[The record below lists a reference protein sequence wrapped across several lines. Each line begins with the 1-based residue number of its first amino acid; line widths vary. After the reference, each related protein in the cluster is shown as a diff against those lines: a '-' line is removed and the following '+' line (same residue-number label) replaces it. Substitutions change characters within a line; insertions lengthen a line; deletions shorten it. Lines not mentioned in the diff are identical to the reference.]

1 MGWQINPEALG
12 SFFPAAQFR
21 KSLYHPDVIRWAISA
36 GSTAAAFAQ
45 LDKPATDVLR
55 INQVLPPVVA
65 ISCSPPSTYG
75 RPKTPGK
82 RAHLRKPPSRR
93 CMPKPPA

>member
-21 KSLYHPDVIRWAISA
+21 KSLHVIRRVISA

-55 INQVLPPVVA
+55 INQVPPVVA